1 VPPFVRHYPA
11 RPEAV
16 AAARREIAEAARGLG
31 VDPATLADLTLAVSE
46 AVTNV
51 VLHAYRQGPQG
62 DVHLEVHR
70 EEAEVRITVSDH
82 GAGMRPRPDSP
93 GLGLGLPL
101 IARLSASLE
110 VATAESGGTRLCMS
124 FPLAGDRI
132 AA

>member
-1 VPPFVRHYPA
+1 MPPVVHDYPA

-16 AAARREIAEAARGLG
+16 ARARRDVAQAAGELG
-31 VDPATLADLTLAVSE
+31 VDPGRLADLLLAVSE
-46 AVTNV
+46 AVTNA
-51 VLHAYRQGPQG
+51 VLHAYRDRAPGGVRLELRREG
-62 DVHLEVHR
+62 D
-70 EEAEVRITVSDH
+70 EVRVTVADE

-110 VATAESGGTRLCMS
+110 VATGETGGTRLCMS
-124 FPLAGDRI
+124 FPVAGERV